1 MTEPATVLT
10 DYLLGAVLLVLAW
23 RALRLDRHDPQAARR
38 LWAWGFV
45 ALGLSALAGGTWH
58 GFSGRMEA
66 GPAAAVWK
74 GTVYLV
80 GLTDLLMLAGSASA
94 ALGRR
99 PRAWILAAAAAKFVV
114 YAIVMATHVEFRY
127 VVYDYVPSM
136 VAILLIHAVPGSLRN
151 DPGARSILAGLALSF
166 VAALVQLARLAPHP
180 HFNHNDLYHVIQ
192 IAASWVLYR
201 GVIRLRD
208 RRQDPA
214 GKEDGSCRVSF

>member
-23 RALRLDRHDPQAARR
+23 RALRLDRRDPQAARR

-45 ALGLSALAGGTWH
+45 TLALSALAGGTWH
-58 GFSGRMEA
+58 GFSGRMGA
-66 GPAAAVWK
+66 GPAAALWK

-80 GLTDLLMLAGSASA
+80 GLTDLFMLWGSVMA
-94 ALGRR
+94 ALGGRVRR
-99 PRAWILAAAAAKFVV
+99 FVVAAAVAKFLV
-114 YAIVMATHVEFRY
+114 YSAFMIGHDEFRY

-136 VAILLIHAVPGSLRN
+136 ATILLIHAVPGSLRD
-151 DPGARSILAGLALSF
+151 DPGARSILAGIVLSF

-192 IAASWVLYR
+192 IAASCVLYR

-214 GKEDGSCRVSF
+214 AEED